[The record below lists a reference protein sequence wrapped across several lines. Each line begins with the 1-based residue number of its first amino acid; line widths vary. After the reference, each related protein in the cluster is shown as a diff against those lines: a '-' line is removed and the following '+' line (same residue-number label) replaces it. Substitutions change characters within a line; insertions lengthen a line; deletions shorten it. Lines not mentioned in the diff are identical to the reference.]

1 MSALRTVTMFLAL
14 LAVTA
19 QASVLAGLAM
29 TAVAPASATVAGW
42 RRAAAETL
50 GPPGLWLAFAVAL
63 VCTLG
68 SLYFSEVAHFTP
80 CRLCWFQR
88 IAMYPLVPLLGLAAW
103 RRDAGIRPYAL
114 VLVTLGAAVSSWHVL
129 LERFPTLEGAACDPA
144 APCTAIWV
152 DTFGYLTIPTM
163 ALSGFLLI
171 ALLLLVARPD
181 QGLEAEPD
189 AADQTRPGAHAGG
202 ATR

>member
-19 QASVLAGLAM
+19 QASVLAGVVLSALAP
-29 TAVAPASATVAGW
+29 VSATVAGW
-42 RRAAAETL
+42 RRAAAEAL

-63 VCTLG
+63 ACTLG

-114 VLVTLGAAVSSWHVL
+114 VLATLGAAVSSWHVL
-129 LERFPTLEGAACDPA
+129 IERFPTLEGASCDPA

-152 DTFGYLTIPTM
+152 NTFGYLTIPTM

-171 ALLLLVARPD
+171 VLLLLVARPGQD
-181 QGLEAEPD
+181 GEPEPD
-189 AADQTRPGAHAGG
+189 QAASTTSAQAGG
-202 ATR
+202 VRR

>member
-19 QASVLAGLAM
+19 QVSVLAGLAM
-29 TAVAPASATVAGW
+29 AALAPVSATVAGW
-42 RRAAAETL
+42 RRAAAEAL
-50 GPPGLWLAFAVAL
+50 GPAGLWLALAVAL

-129 LERFPTLEGAACDPA
+129 IERFPTLEGASCDPT

-181 QGLEAEPD
+181 QDGEPD
-189 AADQTRPGAHAGG
+189 AAADRTRPGAHAGG